1 MEITPKMM
9 TIREIARTGLLTEH
23 ALRLFTKQGKI
34 PALYVNS
41 KALLDYDT
49 VVQYIRKLSEENLS
63 ERRGSNGSY
72 R

>member
-1 MEITPKMM
+1 MDGGPKMM
-9 TIREIARTGLLTEH
+9 TIRQIAKTGILSEH

-49 VVQYIRKLSEENLS
+49 VVEYIRRIAEENLA
-63 ERRGSNGSY
+63 ERRTVK
-72 R
+72 